1 MIQKNNGK
9 VLFIFTQKMNYMP
22 FSHGIDLA
30 VGDLVRLYSRS
41 CARRK
46 IILAMHYLKN
56 RTTVVNMYTCKL
68 TVNMH

>member
-1 MIQKNNGK
+1 MIKKNNGK

-30 VGDLVRLYSRS
+30 VGGLVRLYSRS

-46 IILAMHYLKN
+46 ILLVISGTGLLQLTH
-56 RTTVVNMYTCKL
+56 THVN
-68 TVNMH
+68 